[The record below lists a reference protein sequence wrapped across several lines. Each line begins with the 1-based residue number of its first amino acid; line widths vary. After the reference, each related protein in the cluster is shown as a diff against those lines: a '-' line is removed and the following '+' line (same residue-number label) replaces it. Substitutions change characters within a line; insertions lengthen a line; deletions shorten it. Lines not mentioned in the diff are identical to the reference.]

1 MQKSLLLLLSV
12 CSCVAFAADITF
24 FNAKMAPKLHG
35 AADRKQQLVFVPS
48 APGSESGVWRI
59 EFSEKAK
66 IGELLMRKEIPLPA
80 FEKELKIEMDME
92 ATPNANVVGA
102 DLRLKD
108 AQYETCVF
116 KGVRGVKNGKF
127 TAVWTITP
135 GAKVKFSWGG
145 KANKI
150 LDLPAKI
157 TNIAIVLHKAGKHDV
172 TLKAMRFVI
181 DGKTAEK

>member
-1 MQKSLLLLLSV
+1 MKKSLLLLLSV
-12 CSCVAFAADITF
+12 CACVAFAADTTF
-24 FNAKMAPKLHG
+24 FNEKLSPKLHA
-35 AADRKQQLVFVPS
+35 AADRKQQLVFVAS
-48 APGSESGVWRI
+48 TPGSDTGLWRV
-59 EFSEKAK
+59 EFSEKGK
-66 IGELLMRKEIPLPA
+66 ICELLMKKEIPLPA

-92 ATPNANVVGA
+92 ATPNANVVGV

-116 KGVRGVKNGKF
+116 NGIRGVKNGKF
-127 TAVWTITP
+127 TAVWTVTP

-150 LDLPAKI
+150 LDLPARI

-172 TLKAMRFVI
+172 TLKAMRFVV